1 VKKSSNSDGQEVH
14 KYQQNNHLST
24 QFIEHKKDQEVLVLV
39 WDIHNIMYEVHVIYY
54 RISLNNEKS
63 PLCVL
68 AWLWGYGV

>member
-1 VKKSSNSDGQEVH
+1 MKKSSNSDGQEVH

-63 PLCVL
+63 TLCVL